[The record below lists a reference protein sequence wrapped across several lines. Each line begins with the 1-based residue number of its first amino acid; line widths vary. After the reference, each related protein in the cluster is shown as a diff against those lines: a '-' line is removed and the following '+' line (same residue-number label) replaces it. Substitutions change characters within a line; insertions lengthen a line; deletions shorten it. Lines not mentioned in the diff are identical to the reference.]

1 MHLSGGITRTG
12 SGKLTRLRGIG
23 RCRPS
28 PGGPWLGLGRDEW
41 KAPFSGHFETVPGP
55 GKFESSVLHFM
66 RSPQTDSTG
75 WAPWTDRY
83 ENRGSGS
90 IEMEIIMSSESSVLD
105 RR

>member
-1 MHLSGGITRTG
+1 MVAPG
-12 SGKLTRLRGIG
+12 SASDATNRKG
-23 RCRPS
+23 
-28 PGGPWLGLGRDEW
+28 
-41 KAPFSGHFETVPGP
+41 PFSGHFETVPGP